1 MTRRALAFLLL
12 VSTLLASC
20 SSGGSDAASFIDRA
34 QKAHKDA
41 DGLVESGDL
50 DGARRVLEIAAE
62 ATPPEKIGKNDGR
75 IVRQDLYY
83 RLTEVELA
91 ASHPDRA
98 AAWASAGLA
107 LGQATDVF
115 TANLHIGKARA
126 LERMSDAKGAS
137 REYHD
142 ALLVTEALLDQSLGG
157 SASAP

>member
-1 MTRRALAFLLL
+1 MKRWAILLSLLA
-12 VSTLLASC
+12 SSLLASC
-20 SSGGSDAASFIDRA
+20 SGTGDAASFIERA
-34 QKAHKDA
+34 QQAHQGA
-41 DGLVESGDL
+41 DRLLEAGNL
-50 DGARRVLEIAAE
+50 DGARRLLRGAVE
-62 ATPPEKIGKNDGR
+62 ATPPDGIQANDGR

-126 LERMSDAKGAS
+126 LERMSDASGAS

-142 ALLVTEALLDQSLGG
+142 ALLVTEALLDRSLGG

>member
-1 MTRRALAFLLL
+1 MTRWAILLSLLA
-12 VSTLLASC
+12 SSLLASC
-20 SSGGSDAASFIDRA
+20 SRTDDAVSFIDRA
-34 QKAHKDA
+34 QKAHIDA
-41 DGLVESGDL
+41 DGLLETGDL
-50 DGARRVLEIAAE
+50 DGARRVLRSAVE
-62 ATPPEKIGKNDGR
+62 ATPPGEIRSNDGR

-91 ASHPDRA
+91 ASRPDRA

-126 LERMSDAKGAS
+126 LERMSDASGAS

-142 ALLVTEALLDQSLGG
+142 ALLVTEALLDRSLGG